1 MDQALNFQALSQNLV
16 FGLLVGALYGLVALG
31 LSLVFGVTKFLN
43 VAHGELLMFG
53 GYASFWAFSLL
64 GIDPFLSIPITII
77 FLSLIGAL
85 LYKLVFSRTV
95 KLPEE
100 SKIKNTLLVAF
111 GLSVIL
117 QNLALRFWSADERGI
132 TTSYFSTA
140 FTVMGVRFPISKVA
154 ILVVAIVFLIALQLF
169 LKKTYTGKAIR
180 ATTQNWEAASL
191 MGIDIH
197 KVYLLSFSLGAALAG
212 VAGTLVAINYSIQP
226 SMGLGWTMKALIVMV
241 LGGLGNIPGTIIGG
255 LILGLTES
263 TTSFFIS
270 SNYREVAGLIL
281 FILVLIFRSQ
291 GFFGSKEV

>member
-1 MDQALNFQALSQNLV
+1 MLVSLGQNLA

-31 LSLVFGVTKFLN
+31 LSLIFGVTKFLN

-64 GIDPFLSIPITII
+64 GLDPFLTIPITII
-77 FLSLIGAL
+77 FLFLIGAL

-117 QNLALRFWSADERGI
+117 QNLALRFWTADERGI
-132 TTSYFSTA
+132 TTSYSSVA
-140 FTVMGVRFPISKVA
+140 FTVLGVRFPLVRVA
-154 ILVVAIVFLIALQLF
+154 SLVVAIIFLVLLQLF
-169 LKKTYTGKAIR
+169 LRKTYTGKAIR
-180 ATTQNWEAASL
+180 ATVQNWEAASL

-197 KVYLLSFSLGAALAG
+197 KVYLLSFALGAALAG
-212 VAGTLVAINYSIQP
+212 VAGTLVTLNYSIQP
-226 SMGLGWTMKALIVMV
+226 SMGLNWTLKALIVMV
-241 LGGLGNIPGTIIGG
+241 LGGLGNIPGTFVGG
-255 LILGLTES
+255 LVLGVTES
-263 TTSFFIS
+263 ATSFFIS

-281 FILVLIFRSQ
+281 FLLVLIFRPQ
-291 GFFGSKEV
+291 GLFGVKES

>member
-1 MDQALNFQALSQNLV
+1 MLTSFGQNLV

-31 LSLVFGVTKFLN
+31 LSMIFGVTKILN

-64 GIDPFLSIPITII
+64 GLDPFLSIPTTII
-77 FLSLIGAL
+77 FLLLIGAV

-117 QNLALRFWSADERGI
+117 QNLALRFWTADERGI
-132 TTSYFSTA
+132 TTSYASDALTLL
-140 FTVMGVRFPISKVA
+140 GVRFPLVRIASLAVA
-154 ILVVAIVFLIALQLF
+154 IIFLLALQLF

-180 ATTQNWEAASL
+180 ATVQNWEAASL

-197 KVYLLSFSLGAALAG
+197 KVYLLSFAIGAALAG
-212 VAGTLVAINYSIQP
+212 VAGTLVTVNYSIQP
-226 SMGLGWTMKALIVMV
+226 AMGLGWTMKALIVMV
-241 LGGLGNIPGTIIGG
+241 LGGLGNIPGTFIGG
-255 LILGLTES
+255 LILGVTES
-263 TTSFFIS
+263 STSFFIS
-270 SNYREVAGLIL
+270 NNYREVAGLVL
-281 FILVLIFRSQ
+281 FLLVLIFRPQ
-291 GFFGSKEV
+291 GLFGTKEA